1 MPTAPYIPP
10 IDPSNASDTQ
20 NFDDTFLDME
30 PVIKDD
36 DEQTD
41 TDQEGQTDAER
52 TDGEDGA
59 VTPSQ
64 SRSPSVHPEEDDVD
78 VFDGYSFKGRHS
90 IIMDDEDEE
99 EDEEEEEEDEES
111 ITGPS
116 IDNVLL
122 DGQVS
127 EVPPV
132 AAEVS
137 NLTAMAVVEEAVEP
151 KTPEARPVAL
161 PEPVA
166 PPSPTREQAV
176 AAAKKTVPRRS
187 HEVQI
192 SETAKAEPSAAE
204 DAKAAKAA
212 AKRQS
217 AQRQRGRREKSG
229 IPALDRDLSDAH
241 DEETEREEDD
251 DWDFVEADVIV
262 EERNGAAKGTSLFAR
277 GVVDRYKLAVFRKS
291 TPRRPTGSR
300 TFSGMSTESD
310 LASPEGTSPTPSDK
324 QRRGRSAGLT
334 FRKHPRQFLRQRSP
348 QATSRSSQ
356 STKTLMS
363 SNSATLSAT
372 STTST
377 GGLLSPS
384 PSGTSTVPG
393 TPSLR
398 SKESA
403 ISMGSPSDSSDQ
415 SIDEANNI
423 TDHTIRGAAVVD
435 EDKQKSKGLKK
446 YKEAGEKVLS
456 IFQSPR

>member
-1 MPTAPYIPP
+1 MTLAAPYIPP

-30 PVIKDD
+30 PVIKDEE
-36 DEQTD
+36 EQTD
-41 TDQEGQTDAER
+41 TDQEGQTDT

-59 VTPSQ
+59 ITPSQ
-64 SRSPSVHPEEDDVD
+64 SRSPSVHPDEDEVD

-90 IIMDDEDEE
+90 IIMDD
-99 EDEEEEEEDEES
+99 DEEEEEEDEEDEDEEAS

-122 DGQVS
+122 DGQVP
-127 EVPPV
+127 ELAPIIT
-132 AAEVS
+132 EVS
-137 NLTAMAVVEEAVEP
+137 ERPALAVVEEIAAEP
-151 KTPEARPVAL
+151 KTPEARPAAL
-161 PEPVA
+161 PEPVT
-166 PPSPTREQAV
+166 PPSPAREQAA

-187 HEVQI
+187 HEVQV
-192 SETAKAEPSAAE
+192 SESAKAEALTAE
-204 DAKAAKAA
+204 ETKAAKVA

-241 DEETEREEDD
+241 DEDTEREEDD
-251 DWDFVEADVIV
+251 DWDFVEADVVV
-262 EERNGAAKGTSLFAR
+262 EERNGAKGTSLFAR

-291 TPRRPTGSR
+291 TPRRSGGQR

-324 QRRGRSAGLT
+324 RRGRSAGLT
-334 FRKHPRQFLRQRSP
+334 FRKHPRQFLRNRSP
-348 QATSRSSQ
+348 QATTRSSQ
-356 STKTLMS
+356 SAKTLTS
-363 SNSATLSAT
+363 STSATLSAT

-377 GGLLSPS
+377 SGLLTPS
-384 PSGTSTVPG
+384 PSGTSTIPG

-403 ISMGSPSDSSDQ
+403 ISVGSPSDSSDL
-415 SIDEANNI
+415 SVDEANNV
-423 TDHTIRGAAVVD
+423 TDHTVRGVVVAE

>member
-1 MPTAPYIPP
+1 MASAAPYIPP

-30 PVIKDD
+30 PVIKDE

-64 SRSPSVHPEEDDVD
+64 SRSPSVHPEEGDID

-90 IIMDDEDEE
+90 IIMDDEDEDDE
-99 EDEEEEEEDEES
+99 EEEEEEDEES

-122 DGQVS
+122 DGQVTEVAPVTP
-127 EVPPV
+127 EVPKPV
-132 AAEVS
+132 SAA
-137 NLTAMAVVEEAVEP
+137 EAVEP
-151 KTPEARPVAL
+151 KTPEARPAAL

-166 PPSPTREQAV
+166 PPSPAREQAA

-192 SETAKAEPSAAE
+192 SEAAKAETSAE
-204 DAKAAKAA
+204 ETKTAKAA

-241 DEETEREEDD
+241 DEDTEREEDD
-251 DWDFVEADVIV
+251 DWDFVEADVNV

-291 TPRRPTGSR
+291 TPRRPPAPR
-300 TFSGMSTESD
+300 TFSSMSTESD
-310 LASPEGTSPTPSDK
+310 LASPDGTSPTPSDK

-348 QATSRSSQ
+348 PATTRSSQ
-356 STKTLMS
+356 SAKTLMS

-377 GGLLSPS
+377 GGLLSLS

-403 ISMGSPSDSSDQ
+403 MSMGPPSDSSDL
-415 SIDEANNI
+415 SIDDANNI
-423 TDHTIRGAAVVD
+423 TDHTIRSVAVD